1 MALKIDRRSVL
12 AGGAAAAAGLTFPMP
27 ALALNYPNRPVRLVL
42 GFPPGGSADIVSR
55 LVAQGL
61 SERMKQAFIVDNR
74 AGAGSNLAAAGVARA
89 DADGYTLLSVT
100 VANAI
105 NATLYSNLSFDYMRD
120 FDPIGSIDVVPN
132 VMDINPSVPAKTVP
146 EFIAYAKANPGKVSM
161 GSGGIGSSPHVTG
174 VLFNMMAG
182 TDILHVPY
190 RGVANA
196 TTDLL
201 GGNIQVLFDTLPA
214 AIANIRAGNVRAL
227 AVTTKT
233 RCEAL
238 PDVPAMSEY
247 LPGYEATSFHG
258 LAAPKGTPPEIVTKL
273 NMELNAALQ
282 VPGLRARIADL
293 GGIVLTGAPAE
304 FGTYVGGE
312 IEKWAKVIRYS
323 GAKAE

>member
-1 MALKIDRRSVL
+1 
-12 AGGAAAAAGLTFPMP
+12 MP
-27 ALALNYPNRPVRLVL
+27 ALALNYPNRPVRLVV
-42 GFPPGGSADIVSR
+42 GFSPGGSADIVSR
-55 LVAQGL
+55 LVAQAL
-61 SERMKQAFIVDNR
+61 SERMNQAFIVDNR

-89 DADGYTLLSVT
+89 DVDGYTLLSVT

-105 NATLYSNLSFDYMRD
+105 NATLYSSLSFDYKRD
-120 FDPIGSIDVVPN
+120 FDPVGSIDVVPN

-214 AIANIRAGNVRAL
+214 AIANIRAGKVRAL

-258 LAAPKGTPPEIVTKL
+258 LAAPTGTPPEIITKL
-273 NMELNAALQ
+273 NTELNAALQ

-293 GGIVLTGAPAE
+293 GGVVLTGTPAE
-304 FGTYVGGE
+304 FGTYVDGE